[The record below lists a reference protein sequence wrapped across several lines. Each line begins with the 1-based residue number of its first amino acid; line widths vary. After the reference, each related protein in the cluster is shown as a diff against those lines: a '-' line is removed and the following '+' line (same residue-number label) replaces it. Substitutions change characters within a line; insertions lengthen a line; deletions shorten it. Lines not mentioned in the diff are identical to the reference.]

1 MRVFQ
6 QNIFESGIAP
16 DSLQW
21 AGELVFAS
29 RKEPFSQTGNLRN
42 LSNQIEII
50 NRETFERH
58 LPK

>member
-6 QNIFESGIAP
+6 QNIFESGIVP

-29 RKEPFSQTGNLRN
+29 RKEPFSNLRN